1 LSAAGPLTLKAL
13 AAHPLITYE
22 AGYTGRRHI
31 DEAFARAGLQPQVIL
46 TAMDADVIKTYV
58 ELGLGVGIVAAIAVD
73 EARDTGLTALEAGHL
88 FPANLTRLA
97 VRRGALLRAYAY
109 RFIETFAP
117 PLTRAVVE
125 RAVQS
130 DPGTSF
136 DI

>member
-1 LSAAGPLTLKAL
+1 
-13 AAHPLITYE
+13 
-22 AGYTGRRHI
+22 
-31 DEAFARAGLQPQVIL
+31 
-46 TAMDADVIKTYV
+46 
-58 ELGLGVGIVAAIAVD
+58 VAAIAVD